1 MTENYELID
10 NEEKHQYEFH
20 VEGYVPRIEYI
31 KSLNGEIYLT
41 HTEVPAALGGHGI
54 GSQLAEKVL
63 TDIERQGLRLVPLCP
78 FVAGYIHKHPEWKRI
93 VLRGIHIQYIKT
105 VMGKQI
111 EYSNGELTIVW
122 QPELCRHA
130 GICVKTLPN
139 VYHPKERPWIKME
152 NATTEE
158 LIAQIK
164 MCPSG
169 ALSYKLKK

>member
-78 FVAGYIHKHPEWKRI
+78 FVAGYIGMEAYCTSW
-93 VLRGIHIQYIKT
+93 
-105 VMGKQI
+105 
-111 EYSNGELTIVW
+111 YSHSI
-122 QPELCRHA
+122 
-130 GICVKTLPN
+130 I
-139 VYHPKERPWIKME
+139 
-152 NATTEE
+152 
-158 LIAQIK
+158 
-164 MCPSG
+164 
-169 ALSYKLKK
+169 